1 MNFSSILVPLDGSSF
16 AEAAIPLASGL
27 ARRAQARIRLALVH
41 HSFPGA
47 GLEDEGAAID
57 PLVRAGEVSYLAA
70 TAERLGGVSS
80 LPVETVPLD
89 GDPGTALARE
99 ASRGQDDMVV
109 MATHGRGAFSRMVL
123 GSVADYLVRHLTVP
137 VLLVRPS
144 QDQSAPESVEFEHVL
159 VPLDASEVSEAILEP
174 VIALLGLKKT
184 PRSRVTLLSVVE
196 PVLGA
201 GEPGLAVAI
210 PLNPELLEEQRR
222 IAEHRLAGVQ
232 ERLRA
237 KALRVEARVIT
248 ETRPAE
254 AILEAAERE
263 RVDLIAMT
271 THGEGGLRRLLLGS
285 VAYKV
290 VRGSHVPVLVL
301 RPTGY

>member
-1 MNFSSILVPLDGSSF
+1 
-16 AEAAIPLASGL
+16 
-27 ARRAQARIRLALVH
+27 
-41 HSFPGA
+41 
-47 GLEDEGAAID
+47 
-57 PLVRAGEVSYLAA
+57 
-70 TAERLGGVSS
+70 
-80 LPVETVPLD
+80 
-89 GDPGTALARE
+89 
-99 ASRGQDDMVV
+99 
-109 MATHGRGAFSRMVL
+109 
-123 GSVADYLVRHLTVP
+123 
-137 VLLVRPS
+137 
-144 QDQSAPESVEFEHVL
+144 
-159 VPLDASEVSEAILEP
+159 
-174 VIALLGLKKT
+174 
-184 PRSRVTLLSVVE
+184 LLSVVE

-248 ETRPAE
+248 KTRPAE
-254 AILEAAERE
+254 AILEAADRE